1 MNILFL
7 GDSLIEYFDW
17 QDRFPGHAV
26 SNLGISGEQ
35 VEGLLSR
42 LPGIM
47 SKHPSAD
54 VIFLMTGINNVAME
68 DYDFQNAYRQIV
80 QRLRA
85 AYPEA
90 RIHVSSLLPVLA
102 FFISNEVVR
111 KVNIDLKK
119 MAEKCGAVYHD
130 THALFISPDGRA
142 VKECFLED
150 GVHLSEKGYDIWSG
164 ALETILKKI
173 ALETEAG

>member
-1 MNILFL
+1 MKILFL

-17 QDRFPGHAV
+17 QDRFPGQTV
-26 SNLGISGEQ
+26 SNLGISGEP

-42 LPGIM
+42 LPGVM

-68 DYDFQNAYRQIV
+68 DYDFLNAYREIV

-85 AYPEA
+85 AYPGA

-119 MAEKCGAVYHD
+119 MAEKCRAEYHD
-130 THALFISPDGRA
+130 AHALFAGPDGMA

-150 GVHLSEKGYDIWSG
+150 GVHLSEKGYDVWSG
-164 ALETILKKI
+164 ALELIIKKI
-173 ALETEAG
+173 ALEAEAG